1 MNAKRL
7 LLLFLCIISLSGIC
21 KTSDPPSGAEIID
34 LMGRLDVNV
43 GPNQIEAYVDQNNV
57 YIYFHQNFG
66 DVSISLYN
74 ELGSLVYS
82 DVVNTAVQQTVII
95 PITGST
101 GGTYTLILE
110 SFTGYAEGEFD
121 KAP

>member
-21 KTSDPPSGAEIID
+21 KTTDPPNGADEIH
-34 LMGRLDVNV
+34 LMGHLDLNYNLDEV
-43 GPNQIEAYVDQNNV
+43 EAYVDQNNV

-101 GGTYTLILE
+101 DGTYTLILE
-110 SFTGYAEGEFD
+110 SFTGYVEGEFD